1 MIFTNMAKSIILSII
16 VTILLIL
23 MLLTKISKFTRMAL
37 KAFGKM
43 QKRSLKEWLVY
54 NEDTWNQT

>member
-1 MIFTNMAKSIILSII
+1 
-16 VTILLIL
+16 
-23 MLLTKISKFTRMAL
+23 MAL

-54 NEDTWNQT
+54 NEDTWNLMKFNQN